1 VLRQWI
7 YDLDN
12 AEEQMLYE
20 SYFLPAWHRHEN
32 SGVIDINQSVDL
44 MRDYLASVAAG
55 QATSETNDED

>member
-1 VLRQWI
+1 
-7 YDLDN
+7 
-12 AEEQMLYE
+12 MLYE